1 MFDWDLN
8 TPLINTHSITY
19 ILRLN
24 CHERPAEKK
33 SYYLVLPL
41 CSDIMVLTPIFKVTL
56 MGNVSEATVSD
67 TGDLRKT
74 YRCA

>member
-1 MFDWDLN
+1 
-8 TPLINTHSITY
+8 
-19 ILRLN
+19 
-24 CHERPAEKK
+24 
-33 SYYLVLPL
+33 
-41 CSDIMVLTPIFKVTL
+41 MVLTPIFKVTL